1 MVRFDEA
8 FSLLMPIKSRIRA
21 IPGFPR
27 QGVTFRD
34 ITTLLKDAAGFRLA
48 IHKLINRYSG
58 KKIHK
63 VAAIE
68 SRGFIVGAPLA
79 YALGAGFVPV
89 RKKGKLPAETIGCDY
104 VSEYGTD
111 RIEIHTDAVAQGER
125 ILLVDDLLATGGT
138 AEAAYKLLCGTGCS
152 VIECAFLVDLPSLGG
167 RERLERLGIKVFT
180 LVEFND

>member
-1 MVRFDEA
+1 
-8 FSLLMPIKSRIRA
+8 MPIKSRIRA
-21 IPGFPR
+21 IPDFPQ

-34 ITTLLKDAAGFRLA
+34 ITTLLKDATGFRLA

-68 SRGFIVGAPLA
+68 SRGFVVGSPLA

-89 RKKGKLPAETIGCDY
+89 RKKGKLPFETVGYDY
-104 VSEYGTD
+104 TSEYGTD
-111 RIEIHTDAVAQGER
+111 RIEIHTDAISQGER

-138 AEAAYKLLCGTGCS
+138 AEAAYKLLHNAGGIVT
-152 VIECAFLVDLPSLGG
+152 ECAFIVDLPKLGG
-167 RERLERLGIKVFT
+167 HERLKNLGLKIFT
-180 LVEFND
+180 LTEFAD